1 MRFVFLAAA
10 MSAALLVF
18 RPTAHSAL
26 SAQQIIDQMLES
38 DPWGMSGA
46 EVVGAATV
54 KDQGGSTKV
63 VRFTSRSRRIGKNL
77 SKSLT
82 RITAPA
88 DLKGVGLLQIQ
99 NEKSDD
105 ERHLF
110 LPDLKRARRIVGSSR
125 SGSFVGTDFSY
136 GDMDRK
142 DFRESTS
149 TLKGN
154 EKLGKHE
161 CYRLEIVPSGKEA
174 LYAKIEAWVRT
185 DNFVPLKILMYSKS
199 GGLLK
204 TQTVQEIQK
213 ISGRWFIMKSTM
225 VSENER
231 RSTELVLEKVTVD
244 DKIDDGE
251 FTVQNLERL

>member
-1 MRFVFLAAA
+1 MRFVFMTAVL
-10 MSAALLVF
+10 SAVLLVF
-18 RPTAHSAL
+18 RPLAHSEL
-26 SAQQIIDQMLES
+26 SAQQIIDSMLES
-38 DPWGMSGA
+38 DPWGLSGA
-46 EVVGAATV
+46 QVVGAATV
-54 KDQGGSTKV
+54 KDQGGATKV
-63 VRFTSRSRRIGKNL
+63 VRFTTRSRRVGKNL
-77 SKSLT
+77 SKSLV

-99 NEKSDD
+99 NQGSDD

-142 DFRESTS
+142 DIRDSRA
-149 TLKGN
+149 TLKGT

-161 CYRLEIVPSGKEA
+161 CYHLEIVPTSKDA
-174 LYAKIEAWVRT
+174 LYARLESWVRT
-185 DNFVPLKILMYSKS
+185 DNFVPLKTLMYGKS
-199 GGLLK
+199 GALLK
-204 TQTVQEIQK
+204 TQTTQEIQK
-213 ISGRWFIMKSTM
+213 ISGRWFIMKSSM
-225 VSENER
+225 VSENEH

-244 DKIDDGE
+244 DKIEDGE